1 MSYQMNLKSKAK
13 AFYKGMIFRMSAN
26 NNPIFI
32 SFYKY
37 FYKPEKGSIDEFTSR
52 FSKSR
57 KQVTLVQIGAND
69 GINNDPVHK
78 FIKRDNWHG
87 VLLEPQKY
95 VFEKYLQP
103 LYRKT
108 KGIIPLNAALDTK
121 DGTKPVYK
129 IAISNSRWATGLTS
143 FNRSVLEEA
152 IRSGYIEKQAIKEG
166 CRLPANPEDIIAEE
180 SVECICT
187 ESLLKKYGLEKIDW
201 LQIDTEGFDF
211 EIIKMFDIAA
221 NRPAV
226 IVYENLHFSP
236 GQQDECVY
244 HLKSNGYECINF
256 GPNTLAMLKPADG
269 FEKYFTN
276 KL

>member
-1 MSYQMNLKSKAK
+1 MNLKSKAK

-26 NNPIFI
+26 NNPVFT
-32 SFYKY
+32 SFYKH
-37 FYKPEKGSIDEFTSR
+37 FYKPERGSIDEFTSL

-57 KQVTLVQIGAND
+57 EQVTVVQIGAND
-69 GINNDPVHK
+69 GINNDPIHK

-95 VFEKYLQP
+95 VFEKYLKP

-108 KGIIPLNAALDTK
+108 KSIVPLNAALDTN
-121 DGTKPVYK
+121 DGTKPIYK
-129 IAISNSRWATGLTS
+129 ISISNSRWATGLTS
-143 FNRSVLEEA
+143 FNKSVLEEA
-152 IRSGYIEKQAIKEG
+152 IRSGYIEKQAVKEG
-166 CRLPANPEDIIAEE
+166 CQLPANSEDIIAEE

-187 ESLLKKYGLEKIDW
+187 ESLVKKYRLDKIDW

-211 EIIKMFDIAA
+211 EIIKMFNISVT
-221 NRPAV
+221 RPAV
-226 IVYENLHFSP
+226 IVYENLHFS
-236 GQQDECVY
+236 QEHQDECIN

-256 GPNTLAMLKPADG
+256 GPNTLAMRKPVTG
-269 FEKYFTN
+269 FDQFFAN